1 MGDRQKRP
9 SSKGFGEKSTRPSQ
23 NTATRRG
30 GYKGTGKGTSH
41 RGGTRPPA
49 PPSKGCCPM
58 VAAVRSVRHGRYR
71 LARRY
76 AAMSVRLIAERLIRA

>member
-1 MGDRQKRP
+1 
-9 SSKGFGEKSTRPSQ
+9 
-23 NTATRRG
+23 
-30 GYKGTGKGTSH
+30 
-41 RGGTRPPA
+41 
-49 PPSKGCCPM
+49 M